1 MSEPW
6 FEIPLVTEWGIKTEG
21 EDTKVFAEN
30 IEKVRV
36 RLREMPS
43 IINTPADVLSAMN
56 QFDVYVAEKEQ
67 EAMDKQE
74 AEMRSHR

>member
-6 FEIPLVTEWGIKTEG
+6 FDMPIVTDWQITTEG
-21 EDTKVFAEN
+21 GDTKVSATN

-36 RLREMPS
+36 NLRDVPS
-43 IINTPADVLSAMN
+43 IVNTPADVIAAMN

-67 EAMDKQE
+67 DALEEAKS
-74 AEMRSHR
+74 RNR

>member
-6 FEIPLVTEWGIKTEG
+6 FELPVVTAWQLDTEG
-21 EDTKVFAEN
+21 GDTKVTASH

-36 RLREMPS
+36 KLRDVPS
-43 IINTPADVLSAMN
+43 IINTPADVLNAMN

-67 EAMDKQE
+67 QAMEEAK
-74 AEMRSHR
+74 AGR

>member
-6 FEIPLVTEWGIKTEG
+6 FELPVVTEWQVNTVGG
-21 EDTKVFAEN
+21 DTKVSAIN

-36 RLREMPS
+36 KLREMPS
-43 IINTPADVLSAMN
+43 ITNTPADVLSAMN

-67 EAMDKQE
+67 QAMDE
-74 AEMRSHR
+74 AKARR

>member
-6 FEIPLVTEWGIKTEG
+6 FEMPVVTEWQIDTVGG
-21 EDTKVFAEN
+21 DTKVSAIN

-36 RLREMPS
+36 KLREMPS

-67 EAMDKQE
+67 QAMEEAK
-74 AEMRSHR
+74 AGR

>member
-6 FEIPLVTEWGIKTEG
+6 FELPVVTEWQVNTVGG
-21 EDTKVFAEN
+21 DTKVSAIN

-36 RLREMPS
+36 KLSDVPS
-43 IINTPADVLSAMN
+43 IINTPADVLNAMN

-67 EAMDKQE
+67 QAIDEAR
-74 AEMRSHR
+74 ARR

>member
-6 FEIPLVTEWGIKTEG
+6 FEMPVVTEWQIDTVGG
-21 EDTKVFAEN
+21 DTKVSAIN

-36 RLREMPS
+36 KLREKPS
-43 IINTPADVLSAMN
+43 ITNTPADVLSAMN

-67 EAMDKQE
+67 QAVDEAQ
-74 AEMRSHR
+74 ARR

>member
-6 FEIPLVTEWGIKTEG
+6 FELPVVTAWQLDTEG
-21 EDTKVFAEN
+21 GDTKVTASH

-36 RLREMPS
+36 KLRDVPS
-43 IINTPADVLSAMN
+43 IINTPADVLNAMN

-67 EAMDKQE
+67 QAMEEAK
-74 AEMRSHR
+74 ARR